1 MKHLPCIWGVAQT
14 NVSFFIQNTLARKL
28 HLSFNKLIT
37 KDWTN
42 RKRIYC
48 FLFSRSRKW
57 PFPVASQ
64 QRWTRLDSSFHTAS
78 NAWKWLVSSPLH
90 SSRLRWLVR
99 FLNTWSRSDSF
110 TDDFIFG
117 SVFLFFYFL
126 CSVYIPRILHVCTGT
141 QFDYYTGNEFCLFFW
156 NKRIYW
162 IFQHIVSFRY
172 SFQSEFRTCCM
183 LLFYRNNT

>member
-14 NVSFFIQNTLARKL
+14 NVSFFIQNTLERKL
-28 HLSFNKLIT
+28 HQSFNKLIT

-48 FLFSRSRKW
+48 FLFRRSRKW

-99 FLNTWSRSDSF
+99 FLNTWSHSDSF
-110 TDDFIFG
+110 TDDFIFI
-117 SVFLFFYFL
+117 FFCFFYVLSTFL
-126 CSVYIPRILHVCTGT
+126 EFYMYVLAPNSIIIQVTNSVW
-141 QFDYYTGNEFCLFFW
+141 FFW